1 MSTSTP
7 SSPSGHDSDRELRSG
22 GLTAYEEVQASPEFQ
37 DLRKRFRGFV
47 FPATAF
53 FLTWY
58 FIYVLM
64 AAFAPGF
71 MSIKVF
77 ANVNI
82 GLIFGLLQFVTT
94 FGITII
100 YVRWANQKF
109 DPSADAIRE
118 RMEEMGQLR

>member
-1 MSTSTP
+1 MST
-7 SSPSGHDSDRELRSG
+7 R
-22 GLTAYEEVQASPEFQ
+22 
-37 DLRKRFRGFV
+37 V
-47 FPATAF
+47 F
-53 FLTWY
+53 
-58 FIYVLM
+58 
-64 AAFAPGF
+64 G
-71 MSIKVF
+71 
-77 ANVNI
+77 NVNI

>member
-1 MSTSTP
+1 M
-7 SSPSGHDSDRELRSG
+7 
-22 GLTAYEEVQASPEFQ
+22 TAYEEVQASPEFQ

-53 FLTWY
+53 FLIWY
-58 FIYVLM
+58 FVYVLL

-71 MSIKVF
+71 MSTRVF
-77 ANVNI
+77 GNVNI

-118 RMEEMGQLR
+118 RFEGNGELR

>member
-1 MSTSTP
+1 MPTSPPGPTP
-7 SSPSGHDSDRELRSG
+7 DSEPRSA

-53 FLTWY
+53 FLIWY
-58 FIYVLM
+58 FVYVAL

-71 MSIKVF
+71 MSTRVF
-77 ANVNI
+77 ANINI

-94 FGITII
+94 FGITIL
-100 YVRWANQKF
+100 YVRWANRQF
-109 DPSADAIRE
+109 DPAADRIRE
-118 RMEEMGQLR
+118 HMEGLGDLR

>member
-1 MSTSTP
+1 MPTSPPSPTP
-7 SSPSGHDSDRELRSG
+7 DAEPGSG

-53 FLTWY
+53 FLIWY
-58 FIYVLM
+58 FVYVLL

-71 MSIKVF
+71 MSIKVVGYI
-77 ANVNI
+77 NV

-100 YVRWANQKF
+100 YVRWANREF
-109 DPSADAIRE
+109 DPRADRSRE
-118 RMEEMGQLR
+118 QLEGLGDAR

>member
-1 MSTSTP
+1 MPTSPPSPTP
-7 SSPSGHDSDRELRSG
+7 DAEPGSG

-53 FLTWY
+53 LLIWY
-58 FIYVLM
+58 FVYVLL

-71 MSIKVF
+71 MSTRVF
-77 ANVNI
+77 GNVNI